1 MTTPIDLAILAAL
14 DEEIESLSSVLT
26 DARTESTGAFSV
38 LRGRLGGCEVLVGR
52 TGIGKV
58 NAALH
63 TQSVILQYR
72 PRAIFFTGVA
82 GSLVPALKVGD
93 LVVATQA
100 IQHDYDL
107 TAFDRT
113 RGFVP
118 IGSDAKSVSPEFFAQ
133 AEEILGKPSMDRLQG
148 VSYFETSPALRHLA
162 FRAYDE
168 IARRESVPPALAGA
182 VASGDQ
188 FIADF
193 ADRERIQRA
202 FGALCVEME
211 GAAAAHACF
220 LSGTPFLLLRF
231 ISDAAD
237 GTAAI
242 QFDTLARGV
251 AALTA
256 DLIGEIANLFS
267 QETRLSPSPSAPALT
282 I

>member
-14 DEEIESLSSVLT
+14 DEEIESLSAQLT
-26 DARTESTGAFSV
+26 EPQAESTGAFSV

-118 IGSDAKSVSPEFFAQ
+118 IGSDVKSISPEFFAR

-162 FRAYDE
+162 FRAYDI
-168 IARRESVPPALAGA
+168 IARKKPMPPALAGA

-220 LSGTPFLLLRF
+220 LSGTPFLLFRF
-231 ISDAAD
+231 ISDSAD
-237 GTAAI
+237 GTAAV
-242 QFDTLARGV
+242 QFDALAREV
-251 AALTA
+251 AARTA
-256 DLIGEIANLFS
+256 DLIREIANLYS
-267 QETRLSPSPSAPALT
+267 QEPGLSPSPNASVLAV
-282 I
+282 

>member
-1 MTTPIDLAILAAL
+1 MTTPIDLAVLAAL
-14 DEEIESLSSVLT
+14 DEEIESLGAALT
-26 DARTESTGAFSV
+26 DTRSESTGAFSV

-63 TQSVILQYR
+63 TQSVTLQYQ
-72 PRAIFFTGVA
+72 PRAIIFTGVA

-113 RGFVP
+113 PGFVP
-118 IGSDAKSVSPEFFAQ
+118 IGSDMNSVSPEFSAQ
-133 AEEILGKPSMDRLQG
+133 AQRILGKPSFDRLQG

-162 FRAYDE
+162 FRAYDT
-168 IARRESVPPALAGA
+168 IARKKSMPPALAGA

-193 ADRERIQRA
+193 ASRERIQRA

-237 GTAAI
+237 GSAAV
-242 QFDTLARGV
+242 QFDALAREV
-251 AALTA
+251 AARTA

-267 QETRLSPSPSAPALT
+267 QEPGFSPSSKDSLLAV
-282 I
+282 